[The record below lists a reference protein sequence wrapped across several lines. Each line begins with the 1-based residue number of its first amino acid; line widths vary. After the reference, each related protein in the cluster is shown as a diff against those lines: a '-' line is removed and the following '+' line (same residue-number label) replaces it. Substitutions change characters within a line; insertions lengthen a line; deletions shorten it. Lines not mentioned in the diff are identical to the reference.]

1 MQSFWLLRPFF
12 GHLFRCCRLHYQ
24 TCSHSAPTF
33 CGLTSS
39 LAKSRAVHSAASR
52 GNREREACMHASCAA
67 KAAMER
73 RIAAP
78 ERSLQRRHQPS
89 SPLHHQPCSPLHNPL
104 QSPRSLLCSCLALVA
119 RVKERSQIMVLPLPH
134 QMERRKK
141 ISLWSSA
148 AQLFFIGSR
157 GRGPSRTTIDS
168 NNSSNNA
175 GGRGVDVEQ
184 LQTAHEHPHEFPS
197 RCW

>member
-1 MQSFWLLRPFF
+1 MLPHGHVVWRSVSGPSRRRSSCACTPTAPHILLVLAACSPSPGPSTVQLHEAIVSVRLACMPVVRPKRPKS
-12 GHLFRCCRLHYQ
+12 GELPHL
-24 TCSHSAPTF
+24 
-33 CGLTSS
+33 
-39 LAKSRAVHSAASR
+39 SAASNDAT
-52 GNREREACMHASCAA
+52 NR
-67 KAAMER
+67 
-73 RIAAP
+73 AAP
-78 ERSLQRRHQPS
+78 STTSHAPI
-89 SPLHHQPCSPLHNPL
+89 HNPL
-104 QSPRSLLCSCLALVA
+104 QSPRSLLYSCLALVA